1 MKTEAPVLR
10 RVHSS
15 LHLLTSLQLL
25 FVVEPDN
32 RHYKNGNHQHTE
44 DNCCTIHNELI
55 LKVEYLQ
62 VKNYGSV
69 FGCVALQETH
79 LANRLVIYLFKMF

>member
-55 LKVEYLQ
+55 LIVNTFKAYMSGNRRTIPAE
-62 VKNYGSV
+62 
-69 FGCVALQETH
+69 AL
-79 LANRLVIYLFKMF
+79 LPNG